1 MESYG
6 YVVLSWYST
15 RTCADN
21 SAQLEGSL
29 GIPTLHTHGKQT
41 LRKTNSNPIARG
53 RANHLGLLWRRG
65 GLAAAERCRLCVL
78 AADP

>member
-1 MESYG
+1 MG
-6 YVVLSWYST
+6 VLYSHGT
-15 RTCADN
+15 AVQYTNVCG
-21 SAQLEGSL
+21 QLSSTGKGSL